1 MKWKVVNMK
10 AHLVRN
16 LTKQNKGSSSSRCFD
31 TCIPANNGI
40 TGKLPACSLSTSELL
55 TILFEK

>member
-1 MKWKVVNMK
+1 MK

-16 LTKQNKGSSSSRCFD
+16 LTKQNKESNSSRCFD
-31 TCIPANNGI
+31 TCIPTNNGF
-40 TGKLPACSLSTSELL
+40 TGKLPACSLNTSELS